1 MARSISKKRV
11 SKTFKDISLSFVPH
25 PVTND
30 LGSFN
35 DADAIKR
42 SVTNLVRTNI
52 GERFFQNLIGST
64 IENSLFEQPT
74 DDLASGMEEEIQ
86 YLLANFEERIDN
98 VEARV
103 YHPPDSN
110 DMNVHLTY
118 TIIGLPLPVQDID
131 FILQSTRT

>member
-1 MARSISKKRV
+1 MARSVNKKRI

-30 LGSFN
+30 LGTFN

-52 GERFFQNLIGST
+52 GERFFQNLIGSK
-64 IENSLFEQPT
+64 IEKALFEQPSE
-74 DDLASGMEEEIQ
+74 DLSAGLQEEIQ
-86 YLLANFEERIDN
+86 YLLENFEERIAN
-98 VEARV
+98 IMTRV

-110 DMNVHLTY
+110 DMHVHLTY
-118 TIIGLPLPVQDID
+118 NIIGLPLPVQDID